1 MSCFYLKFRVRQ
13 LSIAQLVYDEVR
25 IPVLYVPMKKAYLLV
40 SFVLVYIHFG
50 VG

>member
-1 MSCFYLKFRVRQ
+1 MAYLG
-13 LSIAQLVYDEVR
+13 LVNAWFL
-25 IPVLYVPMKKAYLLV
+25 IPMKKAYLLV